1 MSIIFAAIGGRGG
14 PLEAMVIA
22 IFGTILYEINRQ
34 ILTLFSVNIG
44 GSTTIFEFGG
54 LAGGVLAIL
63 LALTRHKDVIFNHS
77 FYVSHKF
84 NATFAMVGAAFIWV
98 FFPVLNMDIPG
109 TLFIYTNGGISTVI
123 SISAAVVAAAGFSL
137 VLNGKLEFRDIITA
151 PIAGGVII
159 GSSSTYIYNPLQSL
173 LLGSGAGILQVLFNL
188 LEKQMGNRPM
198 WSNGVLFLFGVQGFL
213 GGIFSA
219 VMRAINQSQD
229 SYSSSYAALP
239 SMYRFDQRGQ
249 VSATFATLGTGVA
262 TGLILYVLV
271 AIFNNEPIEDLY
283 HDRAYWIIDEDGISE
298 RVFSEAS
305 ESIEVS

>member
-14 PLEAMVIA
+14 PLEAMIIA

-63 LALTRHKDVIFNHS
+63 LALTRHKDIISNHS

-123 SISAAVVAAAGFSL
+123 SISAAVVAAVGFSL

-159 GSSSTYIYNPLQSL
+159 GSSST
-173 LLGSGAGILQVLFNL
+173 
-188 LEKQMGNRPM
+188 
-198 WSNGVLFLFGVQGFL
+198 
-213 GGIFSA
+213 
-219 VMRAINQSQD
+219 
-229 SYSSSYAALP
+229 
-239 SMYRFDQRGQ
+239 
-249 VSATFATLGTGVA
+249 
-262 TGLILYVLV
+262 
-271 AIFNNEPIEDLY
+271 
-283 HDRAYWIIDEDGISE
+283 
-298 RVFSEAS
+298 
-305 ESIEVS
+305 